1 MKNYLK
7 FLGVMSLV
15 FLLTT
20 LSSMQ
25 AANAQGQP
33 NGDYLCKWDAE
44 LQWCLMSAKDGYCAY
59 GGDGCQST
67 IPEVLD

>member
-1 MKNYLK
+1 
-7 FLGVMSLV
+7 
-15 FLLTT
+15 
-20 LSSMQ
+20 MQ